1 MITFLEPEEQHQHK
15 NGGGWVAQQLTDLQ
29 NAVAALQGEVYV
41 VLVAIQNAVA
51 SLVALEAQV
60 AALQNGTTDPD
71 GPALE
76 ALAASVN
83 QVTSDLSTAVANL
96 GNPS

>member
-1 MITFLEPEEQHQHK
+1 MS
-15 NGGGWVAQQLTDLQ
+15 QQLTDLQ
-29 NAVAALQGEVYV
+29 NAVEALEAEDSVIV
-41 VLVAIQNAVA
+41 AAIQNAVA

-60 AALQNGTTDPD
+60 TALQNGTTDPD

-83 QVTSDLSTAVANL
+83 QVTSDLSAAVANL